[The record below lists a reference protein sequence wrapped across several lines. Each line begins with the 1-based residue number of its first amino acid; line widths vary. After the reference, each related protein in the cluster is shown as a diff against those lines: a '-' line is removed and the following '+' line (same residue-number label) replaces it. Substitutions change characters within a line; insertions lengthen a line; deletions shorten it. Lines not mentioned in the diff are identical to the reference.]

1 MEKVAKGGKK
11 MSVEAAMIEKNE
23 EASKT
28 RKAIGR
34 DREESVGAQTNFDC
48 TRQKE

>member
-11 MSVEAAMIEKNE
+11 MSMEAAMMEKNK
-23 EASKT
+23 EASKK

-34 DREESVGAQTNFDC
+34 DRGESVGAQTNLDC
-48 TRQKE
+48 TR